1 MIVLF
6 RLCFRNELWARHTFT
21 QLQNHPSMHKC
32 TEKKTLTLI
41 QLDVSF
47 VGAVVK
53 VWLIYSLWR
62 WFLLFPLPPFFV
74 LWVRDEGAEGR
85 RLKQFFY
92 RPCGGMGG
100 VLRGQSFHWMLSLLH
115 YLWPCVLPLS
125 VCVHSSLQPTA
136 TQNTPPCVCV
146 CVWCVCVCVCVC
158 VEADQD
164 KCMCLLC
171 EQMCCCKCAHSCV
184 CILWLG
190 CLWCDL
196 QTIISLLELLHAL
209 LYLFFLFFSFRTL
222 FATPKI

>member
-1 MIVLF
+1 MIFLF

-21 QLQNHPSMHKC
+21 RLRNLHKC
-32 TEKKTLTLI
+32 TERKTRTLI
-41 QLDVSF
+41 QSDVSF

-115 YLWPCVLPLS
+115 YLWPCALPLS
-125 VCVHSSLQPTA
+125 VCAPFTA
-136 TQNTPPCVCV
+136 ANCHPEHTSICVCV
-146 CVWCVCVCVCVC
+146 
-158 VEADQD
+158 
-164 KCMCLLC
+164 
-171 EQMCCCKCAHSCV
+171 H
-184 CILWLG
+184 IG
-190 CLWCDL
+190 GGP
-196 QTIISLLELLHAL
+196 
-209 LYLFFLFFSFRTL
+209 R
-222 FATPKI
+222 

>member
-41 QLDVSF
+41 QSDVSF

-85 RLKQFFY
+85 RLKQFFFTVPVEVWEVCWEGRVFTECCRCCIIY
-92 RPCGGMGG
+92 GLVR
-100 VLRGQSFHWMLSLLH
+100 SH
-115 YLWPCVLPLS
+115 YLS
-125 VCVHSSLQPTA
+125 VHPSLQPTA
-136 TQNTPPCVCV
+136 TQNTPLCVCV
-146 CVWCVCVCVCVC
+146 C
-158 VEADQD
+158 
-164 KCMCLLC
+164 
-171 EQMCCCKCAHSCV
+171 
-184 CILWLG
+184 
-190 CLWCDL
+190 
-196 QTIISLLELLHAL
+196 
-209 LYLFFLFFSFRTL
+209 R
-222 FATPKI
+222 PR